1 MRRPCYGDVFLDSS
15 HPFKYFEEYIHIRNW
30 GSTMAYFGRRF
41 SLSNM
46 PGAGISCGH
55 DGLFVGAVP
64 LLERRHGEGLSGC
77 EEWQA
82 RHLPEINQDL
92 SEHYGLPI
100 EFGRKLGGLQAV
112 ARALSRGDLLH
123 AQIVTLHLEIP
134 DPPALGKSQGS
145 NEIVDLARQL
155 HASGLLKED
164 WEPMKHP
171 RWPAGSPDSIG
182 GRFAPAG
189 AVAEN
194 PSVAAAGAP
203 IIPVEFSIPVPFEL
217 PAGIPIPSEILRPPA
232 IPNINPR
239 SNLRNPYPDREG
251 CDEEWERAIE
261 HCNGLIESKR
271 MGKDGYRGFG
281 KSFQQCVLGEVSER
295 CGGSLI

>member
-1 MRRPCYGDVFLDSS
+1 
-15 HPFKYFEEYIHIRNW
+15 
-30 GSTMAYFGRRF
+30 MAYFGRRF

-64 LLERRHGEGLSGC
+64 LLERRHGEGLSEC

-112 ARALSRGDLLH
+112 ARALSRGDMLH

-164 WEPMKHP
+164 WDPTKHP
-171 RWPAGSPDSIG
+171 RWPAGSPNSIG
-182 GRFAPAG
+182 GRFAPTGTATD
-189 AVAEN
+189 N
-194 PSVAAAGAP
+194 PTVTVSDAP
-203 IIPVEFSIPVPFEL
+203 VIPAQITIPVPFEL
-217 PAGIPIPSEILRPPA
+217 PGGIPFPS
-232 IPNINPR
+232 
-239 SNLRNPYPDREG
+239 
-251 CDEEWERAIE
+251 
-261 HCNGLIESKR
+261 
-271 MGKDGYRGFG
+271 
-281 KSFQQCVLGEVSER
+281 
-295 CGGSLI
+295 

>member
-1 MRRPCYGDVFLDSS
+1 
-15 HPFKYFEEYIHIRNW
+15 
-30 GSTMAYFGRRF
+30 MARFGRRF
-41 SLSNM
+41 SLSDV
-46 PGAGISCGH
+46 PGTGISCER

-64 LLERRHGEGLSGC
+64 LLERQLGKGLSGC
-77 EEWQA
+77 DEWQA

-100 EFGRKLGGLQAV
+100 EFGGKLGGLQAV

-134 DPPALGKSQGS
+134 DPPVLGKLQGS
-145 NEIVDLARQL
+145 IEIVDLARQL

-164 WEPMKHP
+164 WDPTKHP

-189 AVAEN
+189 SIAEN
-194 PSVAAAGAP
+194 PAVAAPGAP
-203 IIPVEFSIPVPFEL
+203 IIPAQITIPVPSEL
-217 PAGIPIPSEILRPPA
+217 PAGIPFPSEIVPPPA
-232 IPNINPR
+232 ISNINPR

-251 CDEEWERAIE
+251 CDEEWEQAIE
-261 HCNGLIESKR
+261 HCNELIANKR
-271 MGKDGYRGFG
+271 IGTDGYRGFG

>member
-1 MRRPCYGDVFLDSS
+1 MRRPYYGDIILDSGHS
-15 HPFKYFEEYIHIRNW
+15 FKYFEEYIHMLI
-30 GSTMAYFGRRF
+30 GEAQMAYFGRRF
-41 SLSNM
+41 SLSNV
-46 PGAGISCGH
+46 PCAGISCGH
-55 DGLFVGAVP
+55 EGLFVGAVP
-64 LLERRHGEGLSGC
+64 LLERRHGGALSGC
-77 EEWQA
+77 DEWQP
-82 RHLPEINQDL
+82 RGLPAINQEL

-100 EFGRKLGGLQAV
+100 EFGGKVGGLRAV

-134 DPPALGKSQGS
+134 DPPVLAKSLSSSQ
-145 NEIVDLARQL
+145 VFDLVRQL

-164 WEPMKHP
+164 WDPTKHP

-182 GRFAPAG
+182 GRFAPTG
-189 AVAEN
+189 VATDN
-194 PSVAAAGAP
+194 PTATVSDAP
-203 IIPVEFSIPVPFEL
+203 IIPAQITIPVPFEL
-217 PAGIPIPSEILRPPA
+217 PGGIPFPSEILPPPA

-251 CDEEWERAIE
+251 CDEEWERAIK
-261 HCNGLIESKR
+261 HCNELMANKKF
-271 MGKDGYRGFG
+271 GKDGYRGFG